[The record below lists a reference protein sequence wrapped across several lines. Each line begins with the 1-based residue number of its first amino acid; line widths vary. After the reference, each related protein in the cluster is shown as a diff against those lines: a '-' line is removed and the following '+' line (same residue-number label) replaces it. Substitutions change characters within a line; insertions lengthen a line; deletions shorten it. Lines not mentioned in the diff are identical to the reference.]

1 MAGDPFGNLLMKIH
15 FNDPLFEAWTQRP
28 ILTIAEGR
36 RDRRDQGDGGAHPR
50 RRPRRLVSRMD
61 GDRRPTLC
69 PGRRM
74 RHARCAD
81 QRALPLSAGVNVLP
95 HFLSAVVRPADRSP
109 RQVRLCTRGRG
120 FCPRR
125 GVVRSA
131 DHTGESLLKVF
142 REISKEVVAEIG
154 SSDDQE
160 NLPELPAVP
169 RVDHELERHCR
180 TRSPE

>member
-61 GDRRPTLC
+61 GDRRPTVC
-69 PGRRM
+69 PGRGM

-142 REISKEVVAEIG
+142 REQG
-154 SSDDQE
+154 GRRRDRLQRRLFQE